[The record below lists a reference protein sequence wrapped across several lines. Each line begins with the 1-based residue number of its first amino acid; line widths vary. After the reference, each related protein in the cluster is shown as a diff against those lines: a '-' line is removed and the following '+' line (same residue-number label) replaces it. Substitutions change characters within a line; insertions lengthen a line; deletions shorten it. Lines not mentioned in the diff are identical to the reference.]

1 MTNDKK
7 QSGIRK
13 LEYRLA
19 YNYLKKN
26 VSTLGFEPRTPTM
39 SR

>member
-1 MTNDKK
+1 MILFEIDKK
-7 QSGIRK
+7 TDIF
-13 LEYRLA
+13 YWFCFC
-19 YNYLKKN
+19 